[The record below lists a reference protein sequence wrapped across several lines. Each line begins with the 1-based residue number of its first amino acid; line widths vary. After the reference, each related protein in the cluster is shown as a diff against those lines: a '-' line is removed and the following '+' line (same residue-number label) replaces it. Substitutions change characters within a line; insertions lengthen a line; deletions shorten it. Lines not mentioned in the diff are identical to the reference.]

1 MRYVIILVFSIFA
14 LEGMGSVIF
23 HHDIYDARK
32 KEEKAAFQEYA
43 IPLNGDEIDDRSY
56 EKFKSIVI
64 EKEYQVDI
72 TQEELE
78 KNYQDRLE
86 NAGWKRVKIEKG
98 IGYSRGNLIIK
109 IYIHIP
115 KVKVRLMYTGE
126 DDDM

>member
-1 MRYVIILVFSIFA
+1 M
-14 LEGMGSVIF
+14 
-23 HHDIYDARK
+23 
-32 KEEKAAFQEYA
+32 
-43 IPLNGDEIDDRSY
+43 
-56 EKFKSIVI
+56 
-64 EKEYQVDI
+64 DI